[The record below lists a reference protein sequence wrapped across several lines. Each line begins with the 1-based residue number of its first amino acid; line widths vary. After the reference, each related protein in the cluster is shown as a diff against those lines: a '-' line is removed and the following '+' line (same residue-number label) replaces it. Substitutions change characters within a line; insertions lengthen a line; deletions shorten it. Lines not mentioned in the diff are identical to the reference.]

1 MRLDHLLSKEIIFSL
16 CHVSSCW
23 WRVAIF
29 CFWVEHLLVRSLK
42 WWSARACDDFK
53 RLCFPFC
60 VGWLLV
66 RCWVSGMTH
75 VVVPV
80 YRLLRAAGRL
90 LLWWFVCGVWVLC
103 ENWIVDASI
112 LFFCKFDFVKQFFC
126 L

>member
-1 MRLDHLLSKEIIFSL
+1 M
-16 CHVSSCW
+16 CH
-23 WRVAIF
+23 RVGGVWLF
-29 CFWVEHLLVRSLK
+29 FVFWVEHLLVRSLK

-80 YRLLRAAGRL
+80 VQVAACCGQAAVVVVC
-90 LLWWFVCGVWVLC
+90 FVVCGCCVRTG
-103 ENWIVDASI
+103 
-112 LFFCKFDFVKQFFC
+112 
-126 L
+126 

>member
-1 MRLDHLLSKEIIFSL
+1 MLSFLCWLVVGALLG
-16 CHVSSCW
+16 VW
-23 WRVAIF
+23 
-29 CFWVEHLLVRSLK
+29 
-42 WWSARACDDFK
+42 DDT
-53 RLCFPFC
+53 L
-60 VGWLLV
+60 
-66 RCWVSGMTH
+66 

-90 LLWWFVCGVWVLC
+90 LFGGLLCGVWVLC

>member
-1 MRLDHLLSKEIIFSL
+1 MVVCAR
-16 CHVSSCW
+16 VS
-23 WRVAIF
+23 
-29 CFWVEHLLVRSLK
+29 
-42 WWSARACDDFK
+42 DDSSVCAF
-53 RLCFPFC
+53 LFC

-75 VVVPV
+75 VLLFLL
-80 YRLLRAAGRL
+80 YRLLRAAGGL
-90 LLWWFVCGVWVLC
+90 LCGGLFCGVWVLC

>member
-1 MRLDHLLSKEIIFSL
+1 MRVMTLSVCAFLWCWLVVGALLG
-16 CHVSSCW
+16 VW
-23 WRVAIF
+23 
-29 CFWVEHLLVRSLK
+29 
-42 WWSARACDDFK
+42 DDT
-53 RLCFPFC
+53 L
-60 VGWLLV
+60 
-66 RCWVSGMTH
+66 

-90 LLWWFVCGVWVLC
+90 LFGGLLCGVWVLC

>member
-1 MRLDHLLSKEIIFSL
+1 MILNVCAFLWCWLVVGALLG
-16 CHVSSCW
+16 VW
-23 WRVAIF
+23 
-29 CFWVEHLLVRSLK
+29 
-42 WWSARACDDFK
+42 DDT
-53 RLCFPFC
+53 L
-60 VGWLLV
+60 
-66 RCWVSGMTH
+66 

-90 LLWWFVCGVWVLC
+90 LFGGLLCGVWVLC

>member
-1 MRLDHLLSKEIIFSL
+1 M
-16 CHVSSCW
+16 
-23 WRVAIF
+23 
-29 CFWVEHLLVRSLK
+29 
-42 WWSARACDDFK
+42 CDDSNVCGVF
-53 RLCFPFC
+53 LFC

-75 VVVPV
+75 VLLLFLCD
-80 YRLLRAAGRL
+80 RLLHAAGGL
-90 LLWWFVCGVWVLC
+90 LFGGLFCGVWVLC

>member
-1 MRLDHLLSKEIIFSL
+1 MLSFLCWLVVGALLG
-16 CHVSSCW
+16 VW
-23 WRVAIF
+23 
-29 CFWVEHLLVRSLK
+29 
-42 WWSARACDDFK
+42 DDT
-53 RLCFPFC
+53 L
-60 VGWLLV
+60 
-66 RCWVSGMTH
+66 

>member
-1 MRLDHLLSKEIIFSL
+1 
-16 CHVSSCW
+16 
-23 WRVAIF
+23 
-29 CFWVEHLLVRSLK
+29 
-42 WWSARACDDFK
+42 
-53 RLCFPFC
+53 
-60 VGWLLV
+60 
-66 RCWVSGMTH
+66 MTH

-90 LLWWFVCGVWVLC
+90 LFGGLLCGVWVLC

>member
-1 MRLDHLLSKEIIFSL
+1 MRVMTLSVCAFLWCWLVVGALLG
-16 CHVSSCW
+16 VW
-23 WRVAIF
+23 
-29 CFWVEHLLVRSLK
+29 
-42 WWSARACDDFK
+42 DDT
-53 RLCFPFC
+53 L
-60 VGWLLV
+60 
-66 RCWVSGMTH
+66 

-90 LLWWFVCGVWVLC
+90 LLWWFGCGVWVLC

>member
-1 MRLDHLLSKEIIFSL
+1 MLSFG
-16 CHVSSCW
+16 
-23 WRVAIF
+23 
-29 CFWVEHLLVRSLK
+29 
-42 WWSARACDDFK
+42 
-53 RLCFPFC
+53 

-103 ENWIVDASI
+103 ENWIVDASN
-112 LFFCKFDFVKQFFC
+112 LFFLYFVWFILAPSRMRCFVC
-126 L
+126 VVG

>member
-1 MRLDHLLSKEIIFSL
+1 M
-16 CHVSSCW
+16 
-23 WRVAIF
+23 
-29 CFWVEHLLVRSLK
+29 
-42 WWSARACDDFK
+42 CDDQAFVV
-53 RLCFPFC
+53 LSFG

>member
-1 MRLDHLLSKEIIFSL
+1 MRVMTLSVCAFLWCWLVVGALLG
-16 CHVSSCW
+16 VW
-23 WRVAIF
+23 
-29 CFWVEHLLVRSLK
+29 
-42 WWSARACDDFK
+42 DDT
-53 RLCFPFC
+53 L
-60 VGWLLV
+60 
-66 RCWVSGMTH
+66 

-90 LLWWFVCGVWVLC
+90 LFGGLFCGVWVLC